1 MTKRHNAKTY
11 RIAFAPVGY
20 RKAAPKGFVIAKR
33 NGSSPGQAGAVVLR
47 SAGREESDTI
57 LIWAKG
63 ERFPP
68 ILWFR
73 KQPHGVYA
81 NDFER
86 GNELINVG
94 AFVANRVERRHGQ
107 IIPA

>member
-1 MTKRHNAKTY
+1 MDE
-11 RIAFAPVGY
+11 
-20 RKAAPKGFVIAKR
+20 
-33 NGSSPGQAGAVVLR
+33 PG
-47 SAGREESDTI
+47 TI
-57 LIWAKG
+57 LICAMG
-63 ERFPP
+63 GRFPP

-86 GNELINVG
+86 GNELIHVG
-94 AFVANRVERRHGQ
+94 AFVANRIERRPGQ